1 MKPALIAAAVWA
13 ASALSSGAQ
22 TLPDAKIYV
31 LGEVHDNT
39 AHHDVQADLTAQIAP
54 VALVFEMLTP
64 AQAEAGQDVA
74 RGDETALAT
83 ALAWADSGWPEFAL
97 YAPIFAAAP
106 EAILFGAALER
117 PILMDAMS
125 QGASAT
131 FGVEAD
137 KYGLAPLS
145 PEDQAARE
153 EEQAVAHCNALPA
166 DMLPGMVEVQRLRDA
181 AFARTAIEAFEA
193 TGGPVVVITGT
204 GHARADYGVPA
215 YIRAARPDITVFT
228 LGQVE
233 GDEAYPDTLFDMVI
247 RTDPTPREDPCA
259 VFQ

>member
-1 MKPALIAAAVWA
+1 MRPALIAAAVWA
-13 ASALSSGAQ
+13 ASAPLAWAQ
-22 TLPDAKIYV
+22 TLPEAGIYV
-31 LGEVHDNT
+31 LGEVHDNS

-64 AQAEAGQDVA
+64 AQAEAVQDVA
-74 RGDETALAT
+74 RDDEIALAA
-83 ALAWADSGWPEFAL
+83 ALDWADSGWPDFAL

-106 EAILFGAALER
+106 EATLFGAALER

-125 QGASAT
+125 QGAAAT

-137 KYGLAPLS
+137 QYGLVPLS

-153 EEQAVAHCNALPA
+153 EEQAVAHCNVLPA
-166 DMLPGMVEVQRLRDA
+166 EMLPGMVEVQRLRDA
-181 AFARTAIEAFEA
+181 AFARTALEAFEA

-215 YIRAARPDITVFT
+215 YIRVARPDITVFT

-233 GDEAYPDTLFDMVI
+233 GNEAYPDTLFDMVI